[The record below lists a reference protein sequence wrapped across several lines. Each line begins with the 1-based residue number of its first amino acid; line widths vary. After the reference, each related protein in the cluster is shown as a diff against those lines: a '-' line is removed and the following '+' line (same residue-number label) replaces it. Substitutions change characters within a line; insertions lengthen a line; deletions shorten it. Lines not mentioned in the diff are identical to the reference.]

1 MNPIRNILVI
11 VDPTAKEHPAVIKGA
26 VLAEKF
32 ASRLELFICDTKA
45 SRNVREAEHART
57 AGDVPF
63 VSNLKPMLESL
74 AEPLRERGLDV
85 TIEAVCA
92 DPLHEALVD
101 RVKRTSAE
109 LVIKDTHHHTLA
121 QRTFLT
127 NTDWELI
134 RACPVPLLLTTPTPW
149 GPVITICAAVD
160 PGHKNDRPLLLD
172 HSVLEE
178 ASAFAQR
185 LQGELH
191 VLHAY
196 LPLSVVAAVSGGP
209 TPITMDLSPQT
220 LAVEHEIVSKR
231 LQPLLSRYEVAAENV
246 HLELGGSADV
256 ICRLADRL
264 GADIVAMGAVSR
276 SGVKRVFIGS
286 TAEDVLERLPCDAL
300 ICKAPDFA
308 EVLAL

>member
-1 MNPIRNILVI
+1 VNPIRNILVI
-11 VDPTAKEHPAVIKGA
+11 VDPTAKENPAVIKAA

-45 SRNVREAEHART
+45 SRNVREAEHTRSASDR
-57 AGDVPF
+57 PF
-63 VSNLKPMLESL
+63 VSHLKPMLEL
-74 AEPLRERGLDV
+74 MAEPLRRRGLDV
-85 TIEAVCA
+85 TTEVVCA

-101 RVKRTSAE
+101 RVKRTSAQ
-109 LVIKDTHHHTLA
+109 LVVKDTHHHTLA

-149 GPVITICAAVD
+149 GLTVKICAAVD
-160 PGHKNDRPLLLD
+160 PGHKNDRPLQLD
-172 HSVLEE
+172 HSVLDE
-178 ASAFAQR
+178 ASAFAER

-209 TPITMDLSPQT
+209 TPIAVDLSPQT
-220 LAVEHEIVSKR
+220 IALERQLVSKQ
-231 LQPLLSRYEVAAENV
+231 LQPLLSRYEVAPDNV

-256 ICRLADRL
+256 ICRLADQL
-264 GADIVAMGAVSR
+264 GAGIVAMGAVSR
-276 SGVKRVFIGS
+276 SGLKRVFIGS

-308 EVLAL
+308 EVLAF

>member
-1 MNPIRNILVI
+1 MNSICNILVI
-11 VDPTAKEHPAVIKGA
+11 VDPTAKEHPAVTKGA

-32 ASRLELFICDTKA
+32 AARLELFICDTKA
-45 SRNVREAEHART
+45 SRNARAAEHART
-57 AGDVPF
+57 EGDRPF
-63 VSNLKPMLESL
+63 VFHLKPMLESL
-74 AEPLRERGLDV
+74 AQPLRQRGLDV
-85 TIEAVCA
+85 TTEVVCT
-92 DPLHEALVD
+92 DPLHQALVD

-134 RACPVPLLLTTPTPW
+134 RGCPVPLLLTKPRPW
-149 GPVITICAAVD
+149 GAAPKICATVD
-160 PGHKNDRPLLLD
+160 PGHKDDRPLLLD
-172 HSVLEE
+172 RSVLDQ

-196 LPLSVVAAVSGGP
+196 LPLSVVAAVTAQP
-209 TPITMDLSPQT
+209 APIAVDVSPET
-220 LAVEHEIVSKR
+220 LASERQIVSKQ
-231 LQPLLSRYEVAAENV
+231 LQPLLSGYEILPENV
-246 HLELGGSADV
+246 HFELGGSADV
-256 ICRLADRL
+256 ICRVSGEL

-276 SGVKRVFIGS
+276 SGMKRVFIGS

-308 EVLAL
+308 GLPML

>member
-1 MNPIRNILVI
+1 MNPVGNILVI
-11 VDPTAKEHPAVIKGA
+11 VDPTAKKHPAVTKGA

-32 ASRLELFICDTKA
+32 AARLELFICDTKA
-45 SRNVREAEHART
+45 SRNAREAQHART
-57 AGDVPF
+57 EGDRPF
-63 VSNLKPMLESL
+63 VSHLKPMLESL
-74 AEPLRERGLDV
+74 AKPLRQRGLDV
-85 TIEAVCA
+85 TTEVVRA

-109 LVIKDTHHHTLA
+109 LVIKDTHHHTFA

-127 NTDWELI
+127 NTDWELL
-134 RACPVPLLLTTPTPW
+134 RGCPVPLLLTKPKPW
-149 GPVITICAAVD
+149 GAAAKICAAVD
-160 PGHKNDRPLLLD
+160 PGHKDDRPLLLD
-172 HSVLEE
+172 HSVLDN

-196 LPLSVVAAVSGGP
+196 LPLSVVAAVTARP
-209 TPITMDLSPQT
+209 APIAVDLSAET
-220 LAVEHEIVSKR
+220 LASERQIASKQ
-231 LQPLLSRYEVAAENV
+231 LQPLLSGYEVPAENV

-256 ICRLADRL
+256 ICRLADQL
-264 GADIVAMGAVSR
+264 GADIVVMGAVSR

-308 EVLAL
+308 E

>member
-1 MNPIRNILVI
+1 MNPIGTILVI
-11 VDPTAKEHPAVIKGA
+11 VDPTAQEHPAVIKGA
-26 VLAEKF
+26 LLAEKF
-32 ASRLELFICDTKA
+32 AARLELFLCDTKA

-57 AGDVPF
+57 GSDRPF
-63 VSNLKPMLESL
+63 VSHLKPMLESL
-74 AEPLRERGLDV
+74 AQPLRQRGLDV
-85 TIEAVCA
+85 TTEVVCA

-101 RVKRTSAE
+101 RVKRTSAG
-109 LVIKDTHHHTLA
+109 LVVKDTHHHSLA

-134 RACPVPLLLTTPTPW
+134 RACPVPLLLTKPTPW
-149 GPVITICAAVD
+149 RSAVKICAAVD
-160 PGHKNDRPLLLD
+160 PGHKNDRPLQLD
-172 HSVLEE
+172 HSVLDE

-185 LQGELH
+185 LQGKLL
-191 VLHAY
+191 VMHAY
-196 LPLSVVAAVSGGP
+196 LPLSVVAAVSAGP
-209 TPITMDLSPQT
+209 TPIAVDLSPQT
-220 LAVEHEIVSKR
+220 LAAEREIVVKQ
-231 LQPLLSRYEVAAENV
+231 LQPLLSGYEVPVENV

-256 ICRLADRL
+256 ICRLADQL

-308 EVLAL
+308 ELLAL